1 MKLVLQKL
9 NNARLY
15 TKLKNFIFYKSK
27 VEFFGC
33 IISNEDLLMNQKNVQ
48 VVKDSKIPKIV

>member
-15 TKLKNFIFYKSK
+15 TKLKNFIFHKSK